1 MVLPII
7 AGVGQGLLGIF
18 GGMSSSANEAASAAY
33 NNTYQNLMIDAGNR
47 QRRQIFGRQLDQ
59 AKMQMGFNADAANR
73 AYSAEQRRLNEQF
86 TAAAFQRQ
94 GMLQNLIEAQ
104 GYNNATESYGNSARR
119 ANLINTLGQFGRQ
132 QAIMADSLASA
143 RGQSAR
149 NMQEIGRQNLS
160 ADFQTWQGVSIPPT
174 MEANVPA
181 PRINSANTAL
191 MIGNSL
197 MSGLNTYMGLR
208 APSGGNIGFNPPRS
222 TAFPSSMNTNTS
234 LAFSLP
240 NLASR

>member
-1 MVLPII
+1 MAFPLAAVAAI
-7 AGVGQGLLGIF
+7 GQTGLSLFNGF
-18 GGMSSSANEAASAAY
+18 SSSANEASSAAY

-47 QRRQIFGRQLDQ
+47 RRRDIFGRQIDQ

-73 AYSAEQRRLNEQF
+73 AYAAEQRRLNEQF

-94 GMLQNLIEAQ
+94 GLLQNLIETQ

-132 QAIMADSLASA
+132 QAVMAESLASA

-149 NMQEIGRQNLS
+149 TMQEIGRQNLS
-160 ADFQTWQGVSIPPT
+160 ADFQTWQGVSIPPM
-174 MEANVPA
+174 MESNIPA
-181 PRINSANTAL
+181 PRLNTGNTAL

-208 APSGGNIGFNPPRS
+208 APSGGSFGSNRS
-222 TAFPSSMNTNTS
+222 LVTGMNVPIAQLPTGM
-234 LAFSLP
+234 AFS
-240 NLASR
+240 